1 MYNEGIDYTAGGE
14 KMTVSKVAIAS
25 DHSGIELRKSII
37 SYLESVGI
45 SYEEFG
51 PEAPESV
58 DYPGLAITVSE
69 KVVNQEVD
77 RGILVCGT
85 GIGMSIAA
93 NKVKGIRCALVGDT
107 FSAHATREHNDTNV
121 LALGA
126 RVIGPGLAED
136 IVKIWLETAYEGGRH
151 ANRVGQIT
159 AYEDSQA

>member
-1 MYNEGIDYTAGGE
+1 
-14 KMTVSKVAIAS
+14 MTVSKVAIAS
-25 DHSGIELRKSII
+25 DHGGIELRKSII

-151 ANRVGQIT
+151 ANRIGQIT
-159 AYEDSQA
+159 AYEDSHA

>member
-1 MYNEGIDYTAGGE
+1 
-14 KMTVSKVAIAS
+14 MTVSKVAIAS
-25 DHSGIELRKSII
+25 DHGGIELRKSII

-69 KVVNQEVD
+69 KVVNNEVD

-159 AYEDSQA
+159 AYEDSHA

>member
-1 MYNEGIDYTAGGE
+1 
-14 KMTVSKVAIAS
+14 MTVSKVAIAS

>member
-1 MYNEGIDYTAGGE
+1 
-14 KMTVSKVAIAS
+14 MTVGKVAIAS
-25 DHSGIELRKSII
+25 DHGGIELRKSII

-136 IVKIWLETAYEGGRH
+136 IVKIWLNTEYEAGRH

-159 AYEDSQA
+159 AYEDSHV

>member
-1 MYNEGIDYTAGGE
+1 
-14 KMTVSKVAIAS
+14 MTVSKVAIAS
-25 DHSGIELRKSII
+25 DHGGIELRKSII

-159 AYEDSQA
+159 AYEDSHV

>member
-1 MYNEGIDYTAGGE
+1 
-14 KMTVSKVAIAS
+14 MTVSKVAIAS
-25 DHSGIELRKSII
+25 DHGGIELRKSII

-136 IVKIWLETAYEGGRH
+136 IVEIWLETAYEGGRH

-159 AYEDSQA
+159 AYEDSHA

>member
-1 MYNEGIDYTAGGE
+1 
-14 KMTVSKVAIAS
+14 MTVSKVAIAS
-25 DHSGIELRKSII
+25 DHGGIELRKSII

-151 ANRVGQIT
+151 ANRVEQIT
-159 AYEDSQA
+159 AYEDNHA

>member
-1 MYNEGIDYTAGGE
+1 
-14 KMTVSKVAIAS
+14 MTVSKVAIAS
-25 DHSGIELRKSII
+25 DHGGIELRKSII

-126 RVIGPGLAED
+126 RVIGSGLAED

>member
-1 MYNEGIDYTAGGE
+1 
-14 KMTVSKVAIAS
+14 MTVSKVAIAS
-25 DHSGIELRKSII
+25 DHGGIELRKSII

-136 IVKIWLETAYEGGRH
+136 IVRIWLETAYEGGRH

-159 AYEDSQA
+159 AYEDSHA

>member
-1 MYNEGIDYTAGGE
+1 
-14 KMTVSKVAIAS
+14 MTVSKVAIAS
-25 DHSGIELRKSII
+25 DHGGIELRKSII

-159 AYEDSQA
+159 AYEDSQD

>member
-14 KMTVSKVAIAS
+14 KMTVSNVAIAS
-25 DHSGIELRKSII
+25 DHGGIELRKSII

-159 AYEDSQA
+159 AYEDSHA

>member
-1 MYNEGIDYTAGGE
+1 
-14 KMTVSKVAIAS
+14 MTVSKVAIAS
-25 DHSGIELRKSII
+25 DHGGIELRKSII

-58 DYPGLAITVSE
+58 DYPITVSE

-159 AYEDSQA
+159 AYEDSHA

>member
-1 MYNEGIDYTAGGE
+1 
-14 KMTVSKVAIAS
+14 MTVSKVAIAS
-25 DHSGIELRKSII
+25 DHGGIELRKSII

-45 SYEEFG
+45 SYEELG

-159 AYEDSQA
+159 AYEDSHA

>member
-1 MYNEGIDYTAGGE
+1 
-14 KMTVSKVAIAS
+14 MTVSKVAIAS
-25 DHSGIELRKSII
+25 DHGGIELRKSII

-151 ANRVGQIT
+151 ANRVEQIT

>member
-1 MYNEGIDYTAGGE
+1 
-14 KMTVSKVAIAS
+14 MTVSKVAIAS
-25 DHSGIELRKSII
+25 DHGGIELRKSII

-136 IVKIWLETAYEGGRH
+136 IVKIWLNTEYEAGRH

-159 AYEDSQA
+159 AYEDSHA

>member
-1 MYNEGIDYTAGGE
+1 
-14 KMTVSKVAIAS
+14 MTVSKVAIAS
-25 DHSGIELRKSII
+25 DHGGIELRKSII

-151 ANRVGQIT
+151 ANRLGQIT
-159 AYEDSQA
+159 AYEDSHA

>member
-1 MYNEGIDYTAGGE
+1 
-14 KMTVSKVAIAS
+14 MTVSKVAIAS
-25 DHSGIELRKSII
+25 DHGGIELRKSII

-51 PEAPESV
+51 PETPESV

-93 NKVKGIRCALVGDT
+93 NKVKVFVARLLVI
-107 FSAHATREHNDTNV
+107 H
-121 LALGA
+121 LALMQ
-126 RVIGPGLAED
+126 RVNIMIQMSLR
-136 IVKIWLETAYEGGRH
+136 LERE
-151 ANRVGQIT
+151 
-159 AYEDSQA
+159 S

>member
-1 MYNEGIDYTAGGE
+1 
-14 KMTVSKVAIAS
+14 MTVSKVAIAS
-25 DHSGIELRKSII
+25 DHGGIELRKSII

-93 NKVKGIRCALVGDT
+93 NKVKGIRCSLVGDT

-159 AYEDSQA
+159 AYEDSHA